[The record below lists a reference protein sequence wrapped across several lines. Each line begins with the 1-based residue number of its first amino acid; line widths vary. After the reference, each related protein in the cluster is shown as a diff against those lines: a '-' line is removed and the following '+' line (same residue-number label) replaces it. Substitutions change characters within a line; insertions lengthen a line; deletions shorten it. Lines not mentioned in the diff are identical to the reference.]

1 MEINV
6 KTIGSVLVGVSIV
19 LLFLLTFIKIDNDSK
34 SVALCD
40 AYNEQDLEMENC
52 PVHKSTFSWTIII
65 AYGLGFVML
74 VIGVYLTFHDRLKTE
89 EKKGFKKINLS
100 RFNDE
105 EKKCYEILKNNG
117 GSSYQTDLIKET
129 GYSKVK
135 ITRILDKLESM
146 GILDRK
152 RRGMTN
158 IIVLK

>member
-1 MEINV
+1 MEINL
-6 KTIGSVLVGVSIV
+6 KTIGSVLIAVFIV
-19 LLFLLTFIKIDNDSK
+19 LLFLLTFIKMDNDSK
-34 SVALCD
+34 SIVLCE
-40 AYNEQDLEMENC
+40 AYNEQDIDMEDC
-52 PVHKSTFSWTIII
+52 PVHKSNFSWMIII
-65 AYGLGFVML
+65 AYGIGFVML
-74 VIGVYLTFHDRLKTE
+74 VAGVYLIFSDRLKTE
-89 EKKGFKKINLS
+89 EKKGFRQINLS
-100 RFNDE
+100 KLNDE